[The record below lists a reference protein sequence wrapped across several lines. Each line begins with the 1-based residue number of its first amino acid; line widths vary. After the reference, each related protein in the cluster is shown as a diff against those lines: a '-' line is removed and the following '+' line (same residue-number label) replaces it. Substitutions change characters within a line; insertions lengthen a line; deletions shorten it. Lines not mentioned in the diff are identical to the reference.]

1 MTHDSDI
8 PRRRSIRLSGY
19 DYASAGAYFITV
31 VVRGGLCLFGE
42 VVDGE
47 MRLNGAGEM
56 VRRVWEGMEERFA
69 YVVVDAYVVMPNHVH
84 GVVFLGQTAKAA
96 DAFTGETGGDVPTLG
111 DVVRVFKSV
120 TTVEYGKGVR
130 GMGWVRFEK
139 RLWQRNYY
147 ERVIRNGS
155 ELRAVREYIVNN
167 PRNWELDRENPG
179 GGGGGEG
186 GV

>member
-8 PRRRSIRLSGY
+8 PRRRSVRLSGY
-19 DYASAGAYFITV
+19 DYSSAGAYFVSFV
-31 VVRGGLCLFGE
+31 VQGRLCLFGE

-47 MRLNGAGEM
+47 MCLNGAGKM
-56 VRRVWEGMEERFA
+56 VRRVWEGMPERFP
-69 YVVVDAYVVMPNHVH
+69 YIVMDAYVVMPNHMH
-84 GVVFLGQTAKAA
+84 GVVFLSQTAAAA
-96 DAFTGETGGDVPTLG
+96 DASTGETVQDVPTLG
-111 DVVRVFKSV
+111 DVVRVFKSL

-130 GMGWVRFEK
+130 GMGWVRYEK

-147 ERVIRNGS
+147 ERVVRNGS
-155 ELRAVREYIVNN
+155 EMRAVREYIANN

>member
-1 MTHDSDI
+1 MTDDPDI
-8 PRRRSIRLSGY
+8 HRRRSIRLSGY
-19 DYASAGAYFITV
+19 DYSSAGAYFITV
-31 VVRGGLCLFGE
+31 VVQSGLCVFGE

-47 MRLNGAGEM
+47 MRLSGAGEM
-56 VRRVWEGMEERFA
+56 VRRVWEGMPERFA

-84 GVVFLGQTAKAA
+84 GVAFLGQTAATT
-96 DAFTGETGGDVPTLG
+96 DASTGETARDVPTLG

-130 GMGWVRFEK
+130 GLGWERFEK

-179 GGGGGEG
+179 GVGE
-186 GV
+186 V

>member
-1 MTHDSDI
+1 MTHDPDI
-8 PRRRSIRLSGY
+8 HRRRSVRLSGY
-19 DYASAGAYFITV
+19 DYSSAGAYFVSV
-31 VVRGGLCLFGE
+31 VVQGRLCLFGE

-47 MRLNGAGEM
+47 MRVNGAGEM
-56 VRRVWEGMEERFA
+56 VRRVWEGMPERFA
-69 YVVVDAYVVMPNHVH
+69 YVVMDAFVVMPNHVH
-84 GVVFLGQTAKAA
+84 GVVFLRQTVEATEASK
-96 DAFTGETGGDVPTLG
+96 GETARDDPALG
-111 DVVRVFKSV
+111 DVVRVLKSV

-130 GMGWVRFEK
+130 GMGWVRFER

-179 GGGGGEG
+179 AGGEG
-186 GV
+186 RGGA

>member
-8 PRRRSIRLSGY
+8 PRRRSIRLSEY
-19 DYASAGAYFITV
+19 DYASAGAYFVSIV
-31 VVRGGLCLFGE
+31 AQGRLCLFGE

-56 VRRVWEGMEERFA
+56 VRRVWEGMAERFA

-84 GVVFLGQTAKAA
+84 GVVFLGQTAATT

-111 DVVRVFKSV
+111 DVVRMFKSV
-120 TTVEYGKGVR
+120 TTVEYGRGVR
-130 GMGWVRFEK
+130 GLGWERFEK